1 MTRRALMMCLAAFA
15 AQVVAGPSHAQIF
28 TDQFNSQWYT
38 IVNAA
43 AANNIADLRTF
54 IAKRVNVN
62 ATDTQ
67 GRTALSYAAELGN
80 TEMAKELLDAHAA
93 PDQRDKLGNVPLH
106 WAANNGR
113 TEVLKVLLAAH
124 AAVDAPDRQGITPLM
139 GAIMHNQPNA
149 VKVLLAAGADP
160 HKQDFTGRDAIGWAA
175 GQPTLTRLLQ
185 ESAKP

>member
-1 MTRRALMMCLAAFA
+1 MTHRALIFCLATLA
-15 AQVVAGPSHAQIF
+15 AQVAAGPSRAQIF
-28 TDQFNSQWYT
+28 TDQFNSEWYT
-38 IVNAA
+38 IVSAA
-43 AANNIADLRTF
+43 AADNMTDVRIF

-62 ATDTQ
+62 ATDLQ
-67 GRTALSYAAELGN
+67 GRTALSYAAELGDAQ
-80 TEMAKELLDAHAA
+80 MAKELLDARAG

-124 AAVDAPDRQGITPLM
+124 ATIDAPDRQGITPLM
-139 GAIMHNQPNA
+139 GAIAHNQPSA
-149 VKVLLAAGADP
+149 VKVLLAAGANP

-185 ESAKP
+185 DPPKP